1 MLETVREGNVTLKLF
16 GGLLPLF
23 LFFIKRPTPR
33 DQAEHQRADLRA
45 LLRGLGPRLRPSRQ
59 RVLVRG
65 GDWYLPVL
73 RGSTSTPG
81 RRVLRTRGPAH
92 DHGPKEGGQGERPA
106 GTAALQ
112 APRPLRR
119 APNDLTASPA
129 CAVWCKGAVPC
140 LL

>member
-1 MLETVREGNVTLKLF
+1 MIRLSISEPTSERCSEGSARAF
-16 GGLLPLF
+16 A
-23 LFFIKRPTPR
+23 PR
-33 DQAEHQRADLRA
+33 
-45 LLRGLGPRLRPSRQ
+45 GKG
-59 RVLVRG
+59 VLVRG